1 MNYQSQLFYE
11 TTLVYVGT
19 LDNAWQFVVALN
31 HRVRIWLV
39 NKSPLSRRFAF
50 WLQCVDGAPIQLEQ
64 FIYIYF
70 QIPLLGMKRGIV
82 EVADLVVINK
92 SDGDLLPAARRI
104 AMEYT
109 SGLKY
114 MTRRR
119 KKWIPKVGSSVNTLR
134 CV

>member
-1 MNYQSQLFYE
+1 
-11 TTLVYVGT
+11 
-19 LDNAWQFVVALN
+19 
-31 HRVRIWLV
+31 
-39 NKSPLSRRFAF
+39 
-50 WLQCVDGAPIQLEQ
+50 
-64 FIYIYF
+64 
-70 QIPLLGMKRGIV
+70 MKRGIV

-119 KKWIPKVGSSVNTLR
+119 KKWIPKVGTPTYTLNGLNGGKLG
-134 CV
+134 CSDA